1 MASQSKPLAT
11 SMNARIMGSG
21 STTMVLAHG
30 LGTDQSLWDDLVPF
44 LISSNQYR
52 VLVFDWAFSGAVED
66 PTLYNPVMHS
76 SYEGFAS
83 DLVMVLEE
91 MAVTS
96 VIYVGHS
103 MSGMIGCLASIKR
116 PELFQSLF
124 LIGASPRYTNT
135 DGYEGGFE
143 ASDIELTISAMVSD
157 YAAWVSSFAAS
168 IIDPNHPAVV
178 DKVRN
183 SYLRMRPDIAVPLV
197 DAVFHSDYRHILKE
211 VAVPCHI
218 VQTRNDRAA
227 PTSVALYMKKRI
239 GNSTLEMMEVDGHF
253 PQLTAP
259 EQLAQLLHRLSG
271 PAASDTA
278 VGSGGG
284 GGS

>member
-30 LGTDQSLWDDLVPF
+30 LGTDQSLWDDLIPF

-83 DLVMVLEE
+83 GPRDGPRGDGGDVSDICGTLHVRDDWQPRLHQKAG
-91 MAVTS
+91 AVS
-96 VIYVGHS
+96 KPLPHRR
-103 MSGMIGCLASIKR
+103 L
-116 PELFQSLF
+116 
-124 LIGASPRYTNT
+124 SPAN
-135 DGYEGGFE
+135 GYEGGFE

-168 IIDPNHPAVV
+168 IIDPNHPAAV

-197 DAVFHSDYRHILKE
+197 DAVFHSDYRHILQE

-278 VGSGGG
+278 MGSGGG